1 MNRPSDSPEA
11 AALERFMRATRAVHA
26 AFDATRG
33 EPGLEAGGQSAA
45 CSIGR
50 LDAALHELDTSER
63 SLDAILS
70 RRAGHLPLER
80 NL

>member
-1 MNRPSDSPEA
+1 MNPRNDPLEA

-33 EPGLEAGGQSAA
+33 EPESGQDGRFVARA
-45 CSIGR
+45 LAR
-50 LDAALHELDTSER
+50 LDAALRELQTSEQ

-70 RRAGHLPLER
+70 RRAGH
-80 NL
+80 

>member
-1 MNRPSDSPEA
+1 MNRHSDSLEA

-26 AFDATRG
+26 AFDATRS
-33 EPGLEAGGQSAA
+33 EPGLEASGQSAA
-45 CSIGR
+45 CSLGR

-70 RRAGHLPLER
+70 RRAGHSPLER

>member
-1 MNRPSDSPEA
+1 MTPRNDPREA

-33 EPGLEAGGQSAA
+33 EPDLIGSGQTIARSLE
-45 CSIGR
+45 R
-50 LDAALHELDTSER
+50 LDAALRELETSER

-70 RRAGHLPLER
+70 RHAGH
-80 NL
+80 